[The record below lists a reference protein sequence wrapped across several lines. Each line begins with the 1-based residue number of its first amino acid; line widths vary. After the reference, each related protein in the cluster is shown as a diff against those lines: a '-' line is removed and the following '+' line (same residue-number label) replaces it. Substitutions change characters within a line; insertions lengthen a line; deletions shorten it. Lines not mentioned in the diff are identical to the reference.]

1 MFSPIVSGLHIS
13 DLSSFPLP
21 TVCSFSNILKRKQTK
36 VYKAEGIDLWQHFVS
51 LIQNSFHVL

>member
-51 LIQNSFHVL
+51 LI